1 MYEAQATVI
10 GTVVTHPVRRD
21 LANGEQ
27 VVTFRMASNAR
38 RFDAAAGEWVDNGTY
53 RGKDGTE
60 RRDLEMRA
68 VAVGPDLGR
77 CSASVVRRSDAARSA
92 SHTVR
97 NISDRRGAVPPIPAQ
112 DAAEYAPTVP
122 TAVAS
127 TTAADSL
134 PARSPVAVPISGT
147 PERVD
152 A

>member
-1 MYEAQATVI
+1 MYEAHATVI

-21 LANGEQ
+21 LTNGEQ
-27 VVTFRMASNAR
+27 VVTFRMASNSR
-38 RFDAAAGEWVDNGTY
+38 RFDAA
-53 RGKDGTE
+53 
-60 RRDLEMRA
+60 
-68 VAVGPDLGR
+68 
-77 CSASVVRRSDAARSA
+77 RSA
-92 SHTVR
+92 PHAVR
-97 NISDRRGAVPPIPAQ
+97 NISDRPRAIPPVPAE